1 LWQVG
6 EALGRESCHLSLSF
20 GGDVGMKLIILNS
33 KLSPSI
39 VKITLVELLLL
50 AVLIK
55 HGGIHTIATLL
66 STVSRG
72 FALSIEVLG

>member
-1 LWQVG
+1 
-6 EALGRESCHLSLSF
+6 
-20 GGDVGMKLIILNS
+20 MLIMLNS